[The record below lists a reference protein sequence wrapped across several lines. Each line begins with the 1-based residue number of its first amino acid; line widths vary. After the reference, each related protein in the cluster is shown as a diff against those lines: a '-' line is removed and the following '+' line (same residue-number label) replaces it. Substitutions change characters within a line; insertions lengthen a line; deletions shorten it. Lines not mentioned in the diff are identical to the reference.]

1 MKRKPIQI
9 TAGLINAMN
18 SYNKDHKYSINEVH
32 ELTGYHWNTVKD
44 YVKLIILIEKFA
56 PKLKIDE
63 KSNEI
68 IIAKQS
74 PYLKNFS
81 ILEQLILYLFIC
93 KAFNEESAINKHK
106 ILLSDKSTLNINDE
120 FKEFI
125 KDTSNGALY
134 LSLKGKFKAQGILAS
149 IYSDMGDFIED
160 KLKISLEKPSK
171 VWLLNFYNK
180 MRYSHKE
187 NKMKFKKIRSEQ
199 KEEIKENELDDYYFL
214 TTSSSNA
221 ISSHKISTESIA

>member
-9 TAGLINAMN
+9 TAGLINAI
-18 SYNKDHKYSINEVH
+18 SSFNKGQKYSINEVH

-74 PYLKNFS
+74 PYFKNFS
-81 ILEQLILYLFIC
+81 VLEQLILYLFIC
-93 KAFNEESAINKHK
+93 KAFNKEYAIKKNK
-106 ILLSDKSTLNINDE
+106 ILLNDQSTLNINDG

-125 KDTSNGALY
+125 KNTSNGALY
-134 LSLKGKFKAQGILAS
+134 LTLKGKFKAQGILAS

-160 KLKISLEKPSK
+160 KLNISLEKPLN
-171 VWLLNFYNK
+171 VWLLNFYNNGLRLK
-180 MRYSHKE
+180 
-187 NKMKFKKIRSEQ
+187 
-199 KEEIKENELDDYYFL
+199 LD
-214 TTSSSNA
+214 
-221 ISSHKISTESIA
+221 